1 MTFVFR
7 LDDSNEQIYPACL
20 FNDWGVSKTFLI
32 IYKNEEVELNDQFN
46 FKLSVLVDAENVRY
60 EKNTNDFLSFHSN
73 HFFFSLIDYRFFQ
86 SVGYATVYWP
96 ILLRKKLYVCFH
108 SMCWS
113 IWDFFFSRCRTDKL
127 ATMQQL
133 CSRCYKLYF
142 NPRLGIHIH
151 MPIFFDYFHLSAL
164 TMTVHAALLCLLPTY
179 VVDR

>member
-73 HFFFSLIDYRFFQ
+73 HFFSLIDYRFFQ
-86 SVGYATVYWP
+86 SVGYATVY
-96 ILLRKKLYVCFH
+96 
-108 SMCWS
+108 
-113 IWDFFFSRCRTDKL
+113 
-127 ATMQQL
+127 
-133 CSRCYKLYF
+133 
-142 NPRLGIHIH
+142 
-151 MPIFFDYFHLSAL
+151 
-164 TMTVHAALLCLLPTY
+164 
-179 VVDR
+179 